1 MDLCF
6 GLIIL
11 DDETF
16 EVKKSTDRPVMFQ
29 VPKKKDSTETTNN
42 TGTSLNWSTLSVCKH
57 AHMLLTNAQE
67 YGVEVLTYL
76 LLSVFFLFF
85 FVF

>member
-42 TGTSLNWSTLSVCKH
+42 TGTSLN
-57 AHMLLTNAQE
+57 
-67 YGVEVLTYL
+67 
-76 LLSVFFLFF
+76 
-85 FVF
+85 